1 MTMELMEVKECFLSS
16 LGKGLYD
23 ALTPSE
29 EAEMEQVL
37 AYFEPILLKRTAL
50 LRDKMLKGDTVR
62 KINFASAEAVIRSS
76 LDDVGLTALITS
88 QRYRAAVD
96 VPLQGSTCVRFYV
109 SYKNV
114 LKPDYMDGIVAAV
127 LDMKEA
133 LSRLGASARIKRI

>member
-1 MTMELMEVKECFLSS
+1 
-16 LGKGLYD
+16 
-23 ALTPSE
+23 
-29 EAEMEQVL
+29 
-37 AYFEPILLKRTAL
+37 
-50 LRDKMLKGDTVR
+50 MLKGDTVR